1 MQKKK
6 RKKKKQLKICSA
18 TMQSFKFSLDRQE
31 VYSKRNCLLVYGIPE
46 NRNKNIDQIVIRALR
61 KKIQYKKYGFQK

>member
-1 MQKKK
+1 
-6 RKKKKQLKICSA
+6 
-18 TMQSFKFSLDRQE
+18 MQSFKFSLDRQD